1 MTNLT
6 DMKKNLLILT
16 FLLLSAPVFVMAKNL
31 QARLS
36 YCSFNSPEKGPYFET
51 YLLVEGHSAQYK
63 EISKGIFQAAIEATL
78 VFREGDSIR
87 YFDKFNLLSPETV
100 DTLNS
105 ISNFT
110 DLHRVS
116 LPNGN
121 YQMELII
128 RDKNNADTKPYVVRQ
143 EVIISYYSNVISI
156 SDIELVSSYKPESKE
171 SILNKNGYEIVPFVD
186 NFYGQENNTLSFYA
200 EYYYTS
206 SVLGSNDFLLSYQI
220 VSYES
225 KKIVEANSSFS
236 RQKPKEIGILLTEFD
251 ITDLPSGN
259 YNLNITIRDKDNN
272 QLATKECF
280 FQRSKPLT
288 IVADGN
294 DMNYMKLDVSNT
306 FASQI
311 SNRDT
316 LAEYIKCLWPISSPK
331 ENTFALNQLE
341 IADTKMMQ
349 QYFYDFWQ
357 RRNVQNPQLAWMNYK
372 TEVDKVNQTFTS
384 GKKKGYM
391 TERGRVY
398 LKYGPPNQISKA
410 YNEPST
416 YPYEIWQYYTL
427 ENQSNRKFV
436 FYCPEIGGNDFTL
449 LHSDARGEVFEA
461 QWMVILKKRT
471 ETFNDVDKTKAR
483 STYGNQFENLFQNPR

>member
-1 MTNLT
+1 MTKVLYST
-6 DMKKNLLILT
+6 LLLIV
-16 FLLLSAPVFVMAKNL
+16 LSSIGVQGKNL
-31 QARLS
+31 QAQFA
-36 YCSFNSPEKGPYFET
+36 YCSFYSPENGPYLET
-51 YLLVEGHSAQYK
+51 YLTIDGHSACFK
-63 EISKGIFQAAIEATL
+63 ETQPGIYQSSIEATL
-78 VFREGDSIR
+78 VFRSGDSIR

-100 DTLNS
+100 DTLQS
-105 ISNFT
+105 VSDFT
-110 DLHRVS
+110 DLHRVR
-116 LPNGN
+116 LPNGT
-121 YQMELII
+121 YKMELII
-128 RDKNNADTKPYVVRQ
+128 RDKFSLDSKPYVVKQ
-143 EVIISYYSNVISI
+143 DITLAYYNNIISI

-186 NFYGQENNTLSFYA
+186 NFYGQEKNTLSFYA

-206 SVLGSNDFLLSYQI
+206 SVLGTNDFLLSYQI
-220 VSYES
+220 VSFES

-259 YNLNITIRDKDNN
+259 YNLIITIRDKDNN
-272 QLATKECF
+272 QLATKDVF

-288 IVADGN
+288 IAADGN

-357 RRNVQNPQLAWMNYK
+357 RRNMQNPQLAWMNYK
-372 TEVDKVNQTFTS
+372 AEVDKVNQNYTS

-398 LKYGPPNQISKA
+398 LKYGAPNQISKA

-449 LHSDARGEVFEA
+449 LHSDARGEVFES

-471 ETFNDVDKTKAR
+471 ESFNDVDKTKAR
-483 STYGNQFENLFQNPR
+483 STFGNQFENLFQNPR